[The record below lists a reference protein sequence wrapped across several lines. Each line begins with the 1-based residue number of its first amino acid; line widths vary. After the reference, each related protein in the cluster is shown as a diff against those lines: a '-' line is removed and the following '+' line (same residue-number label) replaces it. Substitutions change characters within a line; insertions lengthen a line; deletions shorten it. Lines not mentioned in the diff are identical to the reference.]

1 LYNKNNGQLI
11 VCYSKN
17 TNVTIQEG
25 IKSIS
30 SYAFK
35 LSSGI
40 KELTFPESLETISG
54 HSLDYMYS
62 IQNINM
68 GKKEGFKEG
77 KKQTSRSGRRCAP
90 VWRRARIGTPPK
102 TSTSRAIIW
111 KSSSSCRKAISAR

>member
-1 LYNKNNGQLI
+1 MLF
-11 VCYSKN
+11 KN

-68 GKKEGFKEG
+68 GK
-77 KKQTSRSGRRCAP
+77 T
-90 VWRRARIGTPPK
+90 
-102 TSTSRAIIW
+102 
-111 KSSSSCRKAISAR
+111 